1 MRAQKDGVIINISS
15 WAGIHTSMV
24 TGPAYNASKHAVVS
38 LTENLNME
46 ECVNGIRACAIC
58 PAEVATA
65 IMDRRPM
72 PPTPEERARML
83 QPQDLGNAIRWVAEQ
98 PPHVCVNEIVISPTW
113 NRLFVG
119 QRA

>member
-1 MRAQKDGVIINISS
+1 
-15 WAGIHTSMV
+15 
-24 TGPAYNASKHAVVS
+24 
-38 LTENLNME
+38 
-46 ECVNGIRACAIC
+46 
-58 PAEVATA
+58 
-65 IMDRRPM
+65 M